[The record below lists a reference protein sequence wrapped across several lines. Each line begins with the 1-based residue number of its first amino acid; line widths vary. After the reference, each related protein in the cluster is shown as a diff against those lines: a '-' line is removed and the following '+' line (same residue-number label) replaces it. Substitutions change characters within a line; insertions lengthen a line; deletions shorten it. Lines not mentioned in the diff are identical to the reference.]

1 MRNKHILPFVLSI
14 VLALSTAFS
23 LRAQEKF
30 SGDFLFGFRFVD
42 TSGPGAE
49 YKYKEDI
56 NLRRGAR
63 LSNFNLSYVPD
74 NGLKKVFDRIDVRV
88 LNLGG
93 DPYESISVGL
103 QKYGR
108 YEMRYDR
115 RKSAYFYQDLTRTE
129 FGALYDLFTFDF
141 DRVQDSGSAKI
152 VLSKGVNLFF
162 DFNRYT
168 KKGLSTTSLDIE
180 RVEFEFDKP
189 VDEDSREAS
198 LGLDLRF
205 GRYSVVLEEKFLDY
219 RNENS
224 YFLPGYADGGP
235 DADYPSALN
244 SFSMNQPYD
253 LSGNRHSLRFTA
265 RPFGRL
271 LLSGSGQ
278 IYTLDEDLT
287 FSESGAGLTYL
298 NRRFQ
303 YARSGAGRFDRNIQ
317 LAGLDLH
324 YLLFSRFSL
333 VGAVRFHNFDQTGDL
348 TIDSE
353 TTSQDFGYKTW
364 GADAGAQWEVSSNLI
379 LTLGYRFE
387 NRDLDNLETVDY
399 ELDTTKNG
407 GFGNIR
413 WDVSRALRLTL
424 DYEHSGYEN
433 PYTLISPTSYDR
445 LRMTAKYQAGA
456 VNLSASYLW
465 NGVKSDLGAGD
476 LVPFETS
483 RNQFS
488 LRAGY
493 HAEKIKAFAGFTY
506 LQSKRDGERSVEYPP
521 SFSGPGGAFLWDILY
536 EGKGSI
542 FDASLSF
549 DLGQAVKVGG
559 YALVY
564 SNSGSYEVG
573 RTTLKLYLEYDLPGG
588 YIAQAGY
595 RFVTFKEERGGFND
609 YRANI
614 FELSFG
620 YRWK

>member
-488 LRAGY
+488 LR
-493 HAEKIKAFAGFTY
+493 
-506 LQSKRDGERSVEYPP
+506 
-521 SFSGPGGAFLWDILY
+521 
-536 EGKGSI
+536 
-542 FDASLSF
+542 
-549 DLGQAVKVGG
+549 
-559 YALVY
+559 
-564 SNSGSYEVG
+564 
-573 RTTLKLYLEYDLPGG
+573 
-588 YIAQAGY
+588 
-595 RFVTFKEERGGFND
+595 
-609 YRANI
+609 
-614 FELSFG
+614 
-620 YRWK
+620 